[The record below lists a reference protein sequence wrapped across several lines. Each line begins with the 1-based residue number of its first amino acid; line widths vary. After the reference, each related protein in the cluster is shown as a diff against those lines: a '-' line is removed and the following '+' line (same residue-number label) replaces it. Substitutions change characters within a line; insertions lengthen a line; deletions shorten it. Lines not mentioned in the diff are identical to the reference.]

1 MATKVIRFE
10 LADGPREVSG
20 LDGYL
25 HAVVLFCWNG
35 TPLGRVRIEVR
46 DGRVDASDLWWAAS
60 AAIGKS
66 LAPAVVD
73 QLLAALPMDGP
84 DPQATVVITTHDRA
98 EDLLRCLNAVIE
110 HTPPQAEILVIDNA
124 PSDDSTAEIAKNY
137 PVRYLVERRKG
148 ASWGRRFGAL
158 AAKNEIVA
166 YIDDDV
172 VVGPGWLDGLL
183 EPFTNPEV
191 AAVTGL
197 VMPFELE
204 TEAQEQFELY
214 NGFTFRGFSR
224 QEFTAKRISPV
235 AAGISGASACMAVR
249 RALLIELDLFAVEM
263 GPGTVTRSGEDT
275 YALYRLLSH
284 GYRIVYNPKA
294 VVWHCHRRTLQDLR
308 NWLHGY
314 SVGAFVFYL
323 RCLLLHGEF
332 VALHN
337 GLGWFLDHH
346 LRQLWRGLRG
356 CPDAQPLDLTLAE
369 IRGVMEAPWVY
380 FLSRRR
386 ERALGSPP
394 NFEGQPSGARM

>member
-10 LADGPREVSG
+10 LADGPRDVSG
-20 LDGYL
+20 LDGYS
-25 HAVVLFCWNG
+25 HALVLFCWNG

-46 DGRVDASDLWWAAS
+46 DDRVDASDLWWAAS

-73 QLLAALPMDGP
+73 QLLASSPLEGP

-98 EDLLRCLNAVIE
+98 EDLLRCLDAVVK
-110 HTPPQAEILVIDNA
+110 HTPPQVEIIVVDNA
-124 PSDDSTAEIAKNY
+124 PSDDSTAEVVKNY

-158 AAKNEIVA
+158 VARNEIVA

-172 VVGPGWLDGLL
+172 VVGSGWLDGLL
-183 EPFTNPEV
+183 EPFANPEV

-214 NGFTFRGFSR
+214 NGFTFRGFSK
-224 QEFTAKRISPV
+224 QEFTAKSISPV

-275 YALYRLLSH
+275 YALYRLLSL

-323 RCLLLHGEF
+323 RCLLLHREF
-332 VALHN
+332 VALHS

-356 CPDAQPLDLTLAE
+356 RPNAQPLGLTLAE
-369 IRGVMEAPWVY
+369 IRGVLEAPMAY

-386 ERALGSPP
+386 ERALGLPP
-394 NFEGQPSGARM
+394 NVEDQPSGVRV

>member
-10 LADGPREVSG
+10 LTDGPREVSG

-25 HAVVLFCWNG
+25 HALVLFCWNG
-35 TPLGRVRIEVR
+35 TPLGRGRIEVR
-46 DGRVDASDLWWAAS
+46 DGRLDASDLWWAAS
-60 AAIGKS
+60 AAVGRS

-73 QLLAALPMDGP
+73 QLLASPPTDGP
-84 DPQATVVITTHDRA
+84 GLQATVVITTHDRA

-110 HTPPQAEILVIDNA
+110 HTPPQTEILVVDNA
-124 PSDDSTAEIAKNY
+124 PSDDSTAEIVKNY

-158 AAKNEIVA
+158 AAQNEIVA

-183 EPFTNPEV
+183 EPFANPEV

-214 NGFTFRGFSR
+214 NGFAFRGFSK

-249 RALLIELDLFAVEM
+249 REILNELDLFAVEM

-275 YALYRLLSH
+275 YALCRLLSL

-294 VVWHCHRRTLQDLR
+294 LVWHCHRRTVQDLR
-308 NWLHGY
+308 NWVHGY

-323 RCLLLHGEF
+323 RCLLLHHEF
-332 VALHN
+332 VALHS
-337 GLGWFLDHH
+337 GLGWFLHHH
-346 LRQLWRGLRG
+346 LRQLWRGLRSS
-356 CPDAQPLDLTLAE
+356 PNAQPLGLTLAE
-369 IRGVMEAPWVY
+369 IRGVFAAPKAY

-386 ERALGSPP
+386 ERALGLPP
-394 NFEGQPSGARM
+394 HVEGQQSGARM

>member
-1 MATKVIRFE
+1 MATKVIRYE

-46 DGRVDASDLWWAAS
+46 EGRVDASDLWWAAS

-73 QLLAALPMDGP
+73 QLLGSLPMDGP

-110 HTPPQAEILVIDNA
+110 HTPPRAEILVVDNA
-124 PSDDSTAEIAKNY
+124 PSDNSTAEIAKNY

-148 ASWGRRFGAL
+148 ASWGRRSGAL
-158 AAKNEIVA
+158 AARNEIVA

-183 EPFTNPEV
+183 EPFANPEV

-275 YALYRLLSH
+275 YALYRLLGL
-284 GYRIVYNPKA
+284 GYRIVYNPRT

-332 VALHN
+332 VAIHS

-356 CPDAQPLDLTLAE
+356 CPDAQPLGLTLAE
-369 IRGVMEAPWVY
+369 IRGVLEAPMAY

-386 ERALGSPP
+386 ERALGSLP
-394 NFEGQPSGARM
+394 NVEDHPSGARV